1 MQLNEKVRTLR
12 ELNDFSQ
19 EEMAAKLGMSTNG
32 YAKIERGV
40 RRLDIPKLN
49 EIAAVLGMDLV
60 ELINFDTEKALNLIH
75 ENKQSIIYH
84 YQINKDSSQHTY
96 FGTNELEHEI
106 EKLKLTIAHQ
116 QTLLEEKQREI
127 NQITEQKNREI
138 ALLQDLVEALKQR

>member
-75 ENKQSIIYH
+75 ENKQSIIY
-84 YQINKDSSQHTY
+84 QINKDSPQHTY

>member
-49 EIAAVLGMDLV
+49 EIATVLGMDLV
-60 ELINFDTEKALNLIH
+60 ELVNFDVEKAVNLIH
-75 ENKQSIIYH
+75 ENKQSIIY
-84 YQINKDSSQHTY
+84 QINKDSPQNTY